1 MSGLTVSGRVE
12 HVLSLRFSDLLTIS
26 PQIDDISKLVPG
38 RAGAAVRLATL
49 LDRAGAQPAATHVVL
64 ISRDGAFT
72 ARVAIAEARTALIVY
87 RLGNAPLPESE
98 GGPIRYL
105 NPEAMACEPGNKAA
119 CSNVKFLGSIELVSA
134 A

>member
-12 HVLSLRFSDLLTIS
+12 HVLSLRFTDLLTIT
-26 PQIDDISKLVPG
+26 PQVDDVSALVPG
-38 RAGAAVRLATL
+38 RAGAAVRLASL
-49 LDRAGAQPAATHVVL
+49 LEKAGAQSAATHVVL

-72 ARVAIAEARTALIVY
+72 ARVEIAEARSALIVY
-87 RLGNAPLPESE
+87 RLGSGPLPEKD

-105 NPEAMACEPGNKAA
+105 NPQAMACEPGNKAA
-119 CSNVKFLGSIELVSA
+119 CSNVKFLGSIELITA

>member
-12 HVLSLRFSDLLTIS
+12 HILSLRFADLLTIA
-26 PQIDDISKLVPG
+26 PQVDDVSKLVPG
-38 RAGAAVRLATL
+38 RAGSAVRLGIL
-49 LDRAGAQPAATHVVL
+49 LEKAGAQPSATHVVL

-72 ARVAIAEARTALIVY
+72 ARVALQEARNALIVY
-87 RLGNAPLPESE
+87 RLGQDPLPEKE

-119 CSNVKFLGSIELVSA
+119 CSNVKFLGSIELITA